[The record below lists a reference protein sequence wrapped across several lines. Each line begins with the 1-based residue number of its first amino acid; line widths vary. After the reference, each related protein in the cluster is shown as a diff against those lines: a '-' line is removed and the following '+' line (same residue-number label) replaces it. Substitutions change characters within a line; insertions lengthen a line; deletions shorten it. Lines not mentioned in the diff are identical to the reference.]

1 MSGHYSHYITSQN
14 MKNFSFLV
22 FSGEYKT
29 GTLAKNG
36 SIRNGHLKVDVD
48 QQVRQLP
55 SVNKNGRVKR
65 DPRHKKVAFI
75 KIF

>member
-48 QQVRQLP
+48 QQWSGNYQV
-55 SVNKNGRVKR
+55 
-65 DPRHKKVAFI
+65 
-75 KIF
+75 